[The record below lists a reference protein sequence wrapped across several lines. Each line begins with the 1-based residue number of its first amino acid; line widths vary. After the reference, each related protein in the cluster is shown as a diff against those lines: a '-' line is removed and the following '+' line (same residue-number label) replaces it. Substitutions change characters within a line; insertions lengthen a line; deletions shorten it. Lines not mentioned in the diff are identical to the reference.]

1 MATFIIQSYIAP
13 ELKKLCVLKY
23 TGQPIAILSDFYD
36 FLPELPFFSGRYL
49 KATQKYH
56 TDMDFPKLVL
66 SESPIQWWQILLIG
80 VIIFISG
87 IDAFIW
93 TSKFIDILLT
103 LFGILALAVGLI
115 MIAFSLSVKQ
125 DLIYR
130 FPIFFTGL
138 LSLIVAAIAILFPGF
153 LASTFIIIMA
163 ILAIINSVL
172 LIIVGCS
179 LPDEW
184 KTNLA
189 IVLCGMVTLFLSF
202 LMALFPSLT
211 AVILV
216 KIWGIYAMVTGGI
229 SIIAGIQMKR
239 TASSGQT
246 GAGQP
251 V

>member
-1 MATFIIQSYIAP
+1 M
-13 ELKKLCVLKY
+13 
-23 TGQPIAILSDFYD
+23 D
-36 FLPELPFFSGRYL
+36 LPKF
-49 KATQKYH
+49 
-56 TDMDFPKLVL
+56 VL

-87 IDAFIW
+87 IDALIW
-93 TSKFIDILLT
+93 TSTFIDILLT
-103 LFGILALAVGLI
+103 LFGILAMAVGFI
-115 MIAFSLSVKQ
+115 MIAFSFSVKQ
-125 DLIYR
+125 ELIYR

-179 LPDEW
+179 ISDEW

-202 LMALFPSLT
+202 LMALFPALT
-211 AVILV
+211 AVMLV
-216 KIWGIYAMVTGGI
+216 KIWGVYAMVTGGI
-229 SIIAGIQMKR
+229 SIVAGIQMKR
-239 TASSGQT
+239 TPAPQET
-246 GAGQP
+246 GSQQP
-251 V
+251 A

>member
-1 MATFIIQSYIAP
+1 M
-13 ELKKLCVLKY
+13 
-23 TGQPIAILSDFYD
+23 
-36 FLPELPFFSGRYL
+36 ELPKF
-49 KATQKYH
+49 
-56 TDMDFPKLVL
+56 VL
-66 SESPIQWWQILLIG
+66 SESPVQWWQILLIG

-103 LFGILALAVGLI
+103 LFGILALAIGFI
-115 MIAFSLSVKQ
+115 MIAFSFSVKQ
-125 DLIYR
+125 ELIYS
-130 FPIFFTGL
+130 FPIFFAGL
-138 LSLIVAAIAILFPGF
+138 LSLIVATIAILFPGF

-179 LPDEW
+179 LSDEW

-202 LMALFPSLT
+202 LIALFPTLT
-211 AVILV
+211 AIVLV
-216 KIWGIYAMVTGGI
+216 KIWGMYAMVTGGI
-229 SIIAGIQMKR
+229 SIAAGIQMKR
-239 TASSGQT
+239 TEISKET

-251 V
+251 I

>member
-1 MATFIIQSYIAP
+1 M
-13 ELKKLCVLKY
+13 
-23 TGQPIAILSDFYD
+23 
-36 FLPELPFFSGRYL
+36 ELPKF
-49 KATQKYH
+49 
-56 TDMDFPKLVL
+56 VL
-66 SESPIQWWQILLIG
+66 SESPVQWWQILLIG

-103 LFGILALAVGLI
+103 LFGILALAIGFI
-115 MIAFSLSVKQ
+115 MIAFSFSVKQ
-125 DLIYR
+125 ELIYS
-130 FPIFFTGL
+130 FPIFFAGL
-138 LSLIVAAIAILFPGF
+138 LSLIVATIAILFPGF

-179 LPDEW
+179 LSDEW

-189 IVLCGMVTLFLSF
+189 IVLCCMVTLFLSF
-202 LMALFPSLT
+202 LIALFPSLT
-211 AVILV
+211 TLILV
-216 KIWGIYAMVTGGI
+216 KIWGMYAMVTGGI
-229 SIIAGIQMKR
+229 SIVAGIQMKR
-239 TASSGQT
+239 TGSSQET

>member
-1 MATFIIQSYIAP
+1 M
-13 ELKKLCVLKY
+13 
-23 TGQPIAILSDFYD
+23 GLSKF
-36 FLPELPFFSGRYL
+36 
-49 KATQKYH
+49 
-56 TDMDFPKLVL
+56 VL
-66 SESPIQWWQILLIG
+66 SESPVQWWQILLIG

-103 LFGILALAVGLI
+103 LFGILALAIGFI
-115 MIAFSLSVKQ
+115 MIAFSFSVKQ
-125 DLIYR
+125 ELIYS
-130 FPIFFTGL
+130 FPIFFAGL
-138 LSLIVAAIAILFPGF
+138 LSLIVATIAILFPGF

-179 LPDEW
+179 LSDEW

-202 LMALFPSLT
+202 LIALFPSLT
-211 AVILV
+211 TLILV
-216 KIWGIYAMVTGGI
+216 KIWGMYAMVTGGI
-229 SIIAGIQMKR
+229 SIVAGIQMKR
-239 TASSGQT
+239 TGSSQET

>member
-1 MATFIIQSYIAP
+1 MA
-13 ELKKLCVLKY
+13 
-23 TGQPIAILSDFYD
+23 
-36 FLPELPFFSGRYL
+36 LPKF
-49 KATQKYH
+49 
-56 TDMDFPKLVL
+56 VL
-66 SESPIQWWQILLIG
+66 SETPVQWWQILLIG

-87 IDAFIW
+87 VDAFIW

-103 LFGILALAVGLI
+103 LFGILALAVGCI
-115 MIAFSLSVKQ
+115 MIVFSFSVKQ
-125 DLIYR
+125 ELIYR

-153 LASTFIIIMA
+153 LTSTFIVIMA

-179 LPDEW
+179 ISDEW

-202 LMALFPSLT
+202 LMALFPTLT
-211 AVILV
+211 AVMLV
-216 KIWGIYAMVTGGI
+216 KIWGMYAMVTGGI
-229 SIIAGIQMKR
+229 SIVAGIQMKR
-239 TASSGQT
+239 TETPEKT
-246 GAGQP
+246 GTEQP

>member
-1 MATFIIQSYIAP
+1 M
-13 ELKKLCVLKY
+13 
-23 TGQPIAILSDFYD
+23 
-36 FLPELPFFSGRYL
+36 ELPKF
-49 KATQKYH
+49 
-56 TDMDFPKLVL
+56 VL
-66 SESPIQWWQILLIG
+66 SESPVQWWQILLIG

-103 LFGILALAVGLI
+103 LFGILALAIGFI

-125 DLIYR
+125 ELIYS
-130 FPIFFTGL
+130 FPIFFAGL
-138 LSLIVAAIAILFPGF
+138 LSLIVATIAILFPGF
-153 LASTFIIIMA
+153 LATTFIIIMA

-179 LPDEW
+179 LSDEW

-202 LMALFPSLT
+202 LIGLFPALT

-216 KIWGIYAMVTGGI
+216 KIWAMYAMVTGGI
-229 SIIAGIQMKR
+229 SIVAGIQMKR
-239 TASSGQT
+239 TGNSQET
-246 GAGQP
+246 GAVQP

>member
-1 MATFIIQSYIAP
+1 MDLPKFI
-13 ELKKLCVLKY
+13 
-23 TGQPIAILSDFYD
+23 
-36 FLPELPFFSGRYL
+36 
-49 KATQKYH
+49 
-56 TDMDFPKLVL
+56 L
-66 SESPIQWWQILLIG
+66 SESPVQWWQILLIG
-80 VIIFISG
+80 IIIFISG
-87 IDAFIW
+87 IDAFFW
-93 TSKFIDILLT
+93 TSQFIDILLT
-103 LFGILALAVGLI
+103 LFGILALAIGVI

-125 DLIYR
+125 DLIYN
-130 FPIFFTGL
+130 FPIFFAGL

-211 AVILV
+211 AIVLV
-216 KIWGIYAMVTGGI
+216 KIWAIYALVTGGI
-229 SIIAGIQMKR
+229 SIVAGIQMKR
-239 TASSGQT
+239 TLISVKTSTEQT
-246 GAGQP
+246 I
-251 V
+251 

>member
-1 MATFIIQSYIAP
+1 M
-13 ELKKLCVLKY
+13 
-23 TGQPIAILSDFYD
+23 D
-36 FLPELPFFSGRYL
+36 LPKF
-49 KATQKYH
+49 
-56 TDMDFPKLVL
+56 VL
-66 SESPIQWWQILLIG
+66 SESPVQWWQILLIG

-87 IDAFIW
+87 VDAFFW
-93 TSKFIDILLT
+93 TSKFIGILLT

-115 MIAFSLSVKQ
+115 MIAFSFAVKQ
-125 DLIYR
+125 ELIYR

-179 LPDEW
+179 LSDEW

-202 LMALFPSLT
+202 LIALFPSLT
-211 AVILV
+211 AIVLV
-216 KIWGIYAMVTGGI
+216 KIWGMYAMVTGGI
-229 SIIAGIQMKR
+229 SIVAGIQMKR
-239 TASSGQT
+239 TENPPMTAME
-246 GAGQP
+246 QP

>member
-1 MATFIIQSYIAP
+1 M
-13 ELKKLCVLKY
+13 
-23 TGQPIAILSDFYD
+23 D
-36 FLPELPFFSGRYL
+36 LPKF
-49 KATQKYH
+49 
-56 TDMDFPKLVL
+56 VL

-87 IDAFIW
+87 IDALIW
-93 TSKFIDILLT
+93 TSMFIDILLT
-103 LFGILALAVGLI
+103 LFGILALAVGFI
-115 MIAFSLSVKQ
+115 MIAFSFSVKQ
-125 DLIYR
+125 ELIYR

-138 LSLIVAAIAILFPGF
+138 LSLIVASIAILFPGF

-179 LPDEW
+179 LSDEW

-202 LMALFPSLT
+202 LMALFPALT

-229 SIIAGIQMKR
+229 SIVAGIQMKR
-239 TASSGQT
+239 TANPQIIGT
-246 GAGQP
+246 EQP